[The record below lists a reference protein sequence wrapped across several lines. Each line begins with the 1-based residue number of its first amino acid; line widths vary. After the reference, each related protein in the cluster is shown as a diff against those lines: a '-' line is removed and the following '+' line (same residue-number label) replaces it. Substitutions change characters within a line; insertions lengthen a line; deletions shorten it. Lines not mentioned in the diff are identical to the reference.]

1 MRKRF
6 RFRIR
11 GGELELGERTLLMGV
26 LNVTPDSFS
35 DGGLYFDK
43 ELAIERALQMVEE
56 GADIIDIGGESTRPF
71 SEPTPL
77 EEELK
82 RVIPVIEAITSKIP
96 VPISI
101 DTYKAKVAFEALQAG
116 ARIVNDISGL
126 RFDREMVKVVAE
138 SGAGLIVMHIKGTP
152 KTMQL
157 DPHYDDVMGEI
168 KAYLKESIEKAE
180 SEGVCPESIVVDPG
194 IGFGKKLHHNLE
206 IFRRLNE
213 LEELG
218 KPILV
223 GPSRKSFIG
232 EILGLP
238 VSERLYGTLGAVAY
252 CALKGV
258 HIVRVHD
265 VKAARQVVDII
276 DAIQSGF

>member
-6 RFRIR
+6 RFRIK
-11 GGELELGERTLLMGV
+11 GGELELGQRTLLMGV

-35 DGGLYFDK
+35 DGGLYFDRQ
-43 ELAIERALQMVEE
+43 LAIERALQMVEE

-77 EEELK
+77 EEELR
-82 RVIPVIEAITSKIP
+82 RVIPVIEAVAPKISI
-96 VPISI
+96 PISI

-116 ARIVNDISGL
+116 ASIVNDISGL
-126 RFDREMVKVVAE
+126 RFDPEMVKIVAE

-157 DPHYDDVMGEI
+157 DPHYDDVMDEI
-168 KAYLKESIEKAE
+168 KSYLKESIEKAE
-180 SEGVCPESIVVDPG
+180 LEGVHPESIVVDPG

-276 DAIQSGF
+276 DAIESGF

>member
-1 MRKRF
+1 MRRHFK
-6 RFRIR
+6 FRIK
-11 GGELELGERTLLMGV
+11 GGEIELGKRTLVMGV

-43 ELAIERALQMVEE
+43 QLAIDRALQMVEE

-71 SEPTPL
+71 SDPVPL
-77 EEELK
+77 EEELR
-82 RVIPVIEAITSKIP
+82 RVIPVIEAIAPKVA

-101 DTYKAKVAFEALQAG
+101 DTYKAKVASEALQAG
-116 ARIVNDISGL
+116 ASIVNDISGL
-126 RFDREMVKVVAE
+126 RFDPDLARVVSE
-138 SGAGLIVMHIKGTP
+138 HGAGLILMHIKGTP

-157 DPHYDDVMGEI
+157 DPHYEDVILEI
-168 KAYLKESIEKAE
+168 KEYLKESIKKAE
-180 SEGVCPESIVVDPG
+180 SEGVHPDSIAIDPG
-194 IGFGKKLHHNLE
+194 IGFGKKLNHNLE
-206 IFRRLNE
+206 IFRRLRE

-232 EILGLP
+232 EILGVP

-252 CALKGV
+252 CASKGV

-265 VKAARQVVDII
+265 VKAVRQVLDII
-276 DAIQSGF
+276 DAIESGF

>member
-6 RFRIR
+6 RFLIR

>member
-6 RFRIR
+6 RFRIK
-11 GGELELGERTLLMGV
+11 GGELELGQRTLLMGV

-35 DGGLYFDK
+35 DGGLYFDRQ
-43 ELAIERALQMVEE
+43 LAIERALQMVEE

-77 EEELK
+77 EEELR
-82 RVIPVIEAITSKIP
+82 RVIPVIEAVAPKISI
-96 VPISI
+96 PISI

-116 ARIVNDISGL
+116 ASIVNDISGL
-126 RFDREMVKVVAE
+126 RFDPEMVKIVAE

-157 DPHYDDVMGEI
+157 DPHYDDVMDEI
-168 KAYLKESIEKAE
+168 KSYLKESIEKAE
-180 SEGVCPESIVVDPG
+180 SEGVHPESIVVDPG

-276 DAIQSGF
+276 DAIESGF

>member
-6 RFRIR
+6 RFRIK
-11 GGELELGERTLLMGV
+11 GGELELGQRTLLMGV

-35 DGGLYFDK
+35 DGGLYFDRQ
-43 ELAIERALQMVEE
+43 LAIERALQMVEE

-77 EEELK
+77 EEELR
-82 RVIPVIEAITSKIP
+82 RVIPVIEAVAPKISI
-96 VPISI
+96 PISI

-116 ARIVNDISGL
+116 ASIVNDISGF
-126 RFDREMVKVVAE
+126 RFDPEMVKIVAE

-157 DPHYDDVMGEI
+157 DPHYDDVMDEI
-168 KAYLKESIEKAE
+168 KSYLKESIEKAE
-180 SEGVCPESIVVDPG
+180 SEGVHPESIVVDPG

-276 DAIQSGF
+276 DAIESGF

>member
-1 MRKRF
+1 MRRHFK
-6 RFRIR
+6 FRIK
-11 GGELELGERTLLMGV
+11 GGEIELGKRTLVMGV

-43 ELAIERALQMVEE
+43 QLAIDRALQMVEE

-71 SEPTPL
+71 SDPVPL
-77 EEELK
+77 EEELR
-82 RVIPVIEAITSKIP
+82 RVIPVIEAIAPKVA

-101 DTYKAKVAFEALQAG
+101 DTYKAKVASEALQAG
-116 ARIVNDISGL
+116 ASIVNDISGL
-126 RFDREMVKVVAE
+126 RFDPDLAKVVSE
-138 SGAGLIVMHIKGTP
+138 NGAGLILMHIKGTP

-157 DPHYDDVMGEI
+157 DPHYEDVILEI
-168 KAYLKESIEKAE
+168 KQYLKENIKKAE
-180 SEGVCPESIVVDPG
+180 SEGVHPDSIVIDPG
-194 IGFGKKLHHNLE
+194 IGFGKKLNHNLE
-206 IFRRLNE
+206 IFRRLRE

-232 EILGLP
+232 EILGVP

-265 VKAARQVVDII
+265 VKAVRQVLDII
-276 DAIQSGF
+276 DAIESGF